1 MLINKYMYVLLRLN
15 VAYSGSPIQTAVA
28 ITVPVVSVL
37 LLLIAILLC
46 IFKQQKAKRRAI
58 ADVRGEDVNPTYGD
72 YFDPDPR
79 MEVEDTNAYYSS
91 DFEAGRSRATDNN
104 PYDEY

>member
-1 MLINKYMYVLLRLN
+1 MYVLLRLN

-46 IFKQQKAKRRAI
+46 IFKKQRSRRRA
-58 ADVRGEDVNPTYGD
+58 ADVRDEDENPVYGM
-72 YFDPDPR
+72 YHNPDPR
-79 MEVEDTNAYYSS
+79 AEVEDTNAYYSS
-91 DFEAGRSRATDNN
+91 HYEAGTGTSRTMDNN
-104 PYDEY
+104 PYYE